1 MEEKTN
7 WKIVFMKLKKVSLFP
22 FFNMNMM
29 NMYKEYRIYIYKE
42 REREKESEYMHIEYI
57 KDTCSYLLELSII

>member
-42 REREKESEYMHIEYI
+42 RERERE
-57 KDTCSYLLELSII
+57 